1 LNFDDDLQSQQGDGL
16 SVFEWPVRVY
26 YEDTDAGGVVY
37 YANYLKFLERARTE
51 YLRHLGFG
59 QEALMRDA
67 GILFAVRRV
76 EIDYLSPARFDDAL
90 RVEATLDAVSKVSMG
105 FSQRILRTPDE
116 VLCTA
121 TVKVVCLDS
130 DKFRPT
136 AIPPYIREKIQ
147 DAQ

>member
-1 LNFDDDLQSQQGDGL
+1 
-16 SVFEWPVRVY
+16 
-26 YEDTDAGGVVY
+26 
-37 YANYLKFLERARTE
+37 
-51 YLRHLGFG
+51 
-59 QEALMRDA
+59 MRDA

-90 RVEATLDAVSKVSMG
+90 RVEATVDAVSKVSLG
-105 FSQRILRTPDE
+105 FAQRILRAPDD

-121 TVKVVCLDS
+121 AVKVVCLDS

-147 DAQ
+147 HAQ

>member
-1 LNFDDDLQSQQGDGL
+1 MNFDDDLQSQQGDGL

-90 RVEATLDAVSKVSMG
+90 RVEATLDAVSKVSMD

>member
-1 LNFDDDLQSQQGDGL
+1 LNFDDGLQSQQGDGL

-90 RVEATLDAVSKVSMG
+90 RVEATVDAVSKVSMG

-130 DKFRPT
+130 EKFRPT

>member
-1 LNFDDDLQSQQGDGL
+1 LQSQQGDAL

-51 YLRHLGFG
+51 YLRQLGFG

-90 RVEATLDAVSKVSMG
+90 RVEATVDAISKVSLE
-105 FSQRILRTPDE
+105 FAQRILRAPDD

-130 DKFRPT
+130 DRFRPT

-147 DAQ
+147 HAQ